1 MASFSRARLVESET
15 RGLQPHGCWIAVVD
29 ANGVI
34 QSLDGLWPAGTLA
47 AGGSYDRFLDEIC
60 SDNLERAAAVRAGIR
75 AVASGHIET
84 LTLELPCRLA
94 GRDMRLLLAAAPCRQ
109 GVLLTHTETLRADP
123 SDPRPRPTSLPDK
136 PDKAHKMEALGR
148 LTSGVA
154 HDFANL
160 LTLISGYSEMLL
172 DRLRAQG
179 PPLLELEEIRKAAT
193 RGASMTAQIL
203 DFIRNQAAEP
213 RIVNLNA
220 VVADVEKLLR
230 PIIGEHIRLVTA
242 LSLDLGNVKAD
253 PEQITRVIL
262 NLVFNAR
269 DAMPGGGE
277 IVLRTANLDRRPDGV
292 HQLPE
297 GRYVQLTL
305 SDNGEGMDA
314 ETLSHLFQPFF
325 TTKQRGKGTGLG
337 LSTVYG
343 IVQQS
348 QGDIW
353 VRSEPGNGTVFTIC
367 LPRADES
374 VESPAPLDTPRVAA
388 TGAETI
394 LVAEDEESVRGL
406 IKHLLTARGYCV
418 LDAVDGRDALRLLAQ
433 HPTQIDLL
441 LTDMVM
447 PGMSGRELA
456 DKVLAFKPDLKII
469 YMSGYADDM
478 LLHAGALGPGAAFL
492 RKPLRPDVL
501 ASRVREVLDSRVNRA
516 HPAGE

>member
-15 RGLQPHGCWIAVVD
+15 RGLQPRGCWIAVVD
-29 ANGVI
+29 ADGVI
-34 QSLDGLWPAGTLA
+34 QSLDGLWPASSLA
-47 AGGSYDRFLDEIC
+47 VGASYGGFLDGIC
-60 SDNLERAAAVRAGIR
+60 PDNPERATAIGAGIR
-75 AVASGHIET
+75 AVACGYIDM
-84 LTLELPCRLA
+84 LTLEFPCRLA
-94 GRDMRLLLAAAPCRQ
+94 DRDVLLLLAAAPCRQ
-109 GVLLTHTETLRADP
+109 GVLLTHTETLRAAA
-123 SDPRPRPTSLPDK
+123 SDPRLPSLSGNA
-136 PDKAHKMEALGR
+136 DKAHKMEALGR

-172 DRLRAQG
+172 DRMRAQG

-193 RGASMTAQIL
+193 RGAAMTAQIL

-230 PIIGEHIRLVTA
+230 PIIGEHISLVTA
-242 LSLDLGNVKAD
+242 LSPDLGNVKAD

-277 IVLRTANLDRRPDGV
+277 IVLGTANLELRPDGA
-292 HQLPE
+292 HQLPA
-297 GRYVQLTL
+297 GRYVLLTL
-305 SDNGEGMDA
+305 SDNGLGMDA

-325 TTKQRGKGTGLG
+325 TTKQRGQGTGLG

-353 VRSEPGNGTVFTIC
+353 VRSEPGKGTMFTIC
-367 LPRADES
+367 LPRAEES
-374 VESPAPLDTPRVAA
+374 IESPAPLDPPRAAA

-394 LVAEDEESVRGL
+394 LMAEDEESVRGL
-406 IKHLLTARGYCV
+406 IKHLLTVRGYRV
-418 LDAVDGRDALRLLAQ
+418 LDAVDGRDALRVLAQ
-433 HPTQIDLL
+433 YPTSIDLL

-456 DKVLAFKPDLKII
+456 DKVLASKPDVKVI
-469 YMSGYADDM
+469 YMSGYTDDM

>member
-1 MASFSRARLVESET
+1 
-15 RGLQPHGCWIAVVD
+15 VVD
-29 ANGVI
+29 TNGVI
-34 QSLDGLWPAGTLA
+34 QSLDGLWPAGSLA
-47 AGGSYDRFLDEIC
+47 VGASYGGFLDSTC
-60 SDNLERAAAVRAGIR
+60 LDDPERAEAVRAGIR
-75 AVASGHIET
+75 AVASGHIDT
-84 LTLELPCRLA
+84 LTLEFPCRLA
-94 GRDMRLLLAAAPCRQ
+94 DRDVRLLLAAAPCRQ
-109 GVLLTHTETLRADP
+109 GVLLTHTETLRGAA
-123 SDPRPRPTSLPDK
+123 SDPRLEAASPPDNA
-136 PDKAHKMEALGR
+136 DKAHKMEALGR

-193 RGASMTAQIL
+193 RGAAMTAQIL

-213 RIVNLNA
+213 GIVNLNT

-230 PIIGEHIRLVTA
+230 PIIGEHISLVTA
-242 LSLDLGNVKAD
+242 LSPDLGNVKAD
-253 PEQITRVIL
+253 PEQIARVIL

-277 IVLRTANLDRRPDGV
+277 IVMRTANLELRPDDA
-292 HQLPE
+292 HQLPA

-305 SDNGEGMDA
+305 SDNGLGMDA

-348 QGDIW
+348 RGDIW
-353 VRSEPGNGTVFTIC
+353 VSSEPGKGTMFNIC
-367 LPRADES
+367 LPRADEA
-374 VESPAPLDTPRVAA
+374 VESPASLDPPRAA
-388 TGAETI
+388 AAGAETI

-406 IKHLLTARGYCV
+406 IKHLLTVRGYRV
-418 LDAVDGRDALRLLAQ
+418 LDAVDGRDALRQLAQ
-433 HPTQIDLL
+433 HPTPIDLL

-447 PGMSGRELA
+447 PGMSGGELA
-456 DKVLAFKPDLKII
+456 DKVLASKPDVKVIF
-469 YMSGYADDM
+469 M
-478 LLHAGALGPGAAFL
+478 
-492 RKPLRPDVL
+492 
-501 ASRVREVLDSRVNRA
+501 
-516 HPAGE
+516 